1 MGTASFNYVPTRL
14 LARTEQA
21 AVADG
26 KNQSLLSISLSGIKI
41 FLLARALRGAKYRPS
56 RHLLHSPWGRR
67 KY

>member
-26 KNQSLLSISLSGIKI
+26 KNQSLLSI
-41 FLLARALRGAKYRPS
+41 
-56 RHLLHSPWGRR
+56 RHKNFSAGKSSWGR
-67 KY
+67 